1 VGHILGPP
9 TYSVVFITV
18 QNLVGFAAV
27 VLIVQKFEYFAR
39 LAEKCLFT
47 PPCGAFFGKMGNKG
61 HLLHF

>member
-1 VGHILGPP
+1 M
-9 TYSVVFITV
+9 VFITV